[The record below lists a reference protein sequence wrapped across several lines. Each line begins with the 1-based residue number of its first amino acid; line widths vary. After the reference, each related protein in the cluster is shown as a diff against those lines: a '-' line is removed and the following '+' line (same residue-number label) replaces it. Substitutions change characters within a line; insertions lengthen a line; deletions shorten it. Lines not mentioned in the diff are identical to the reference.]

1 MFLTR
6 LNESELNDRDK
17 INAHRLIDKVSYIFI
32 NNLTENIHMLNMLL
46 IRLILKNRK
55 SATIII
61 L

>member
-1 MFLTR
+1 VFLTR